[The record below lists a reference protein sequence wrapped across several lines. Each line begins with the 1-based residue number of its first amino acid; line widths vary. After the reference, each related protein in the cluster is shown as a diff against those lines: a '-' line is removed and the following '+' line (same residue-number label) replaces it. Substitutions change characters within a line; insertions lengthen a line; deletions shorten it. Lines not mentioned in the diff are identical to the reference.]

1 MSEDRSR
8 HAVNVSGRLVDRIDS
23 EIGRHRGVIVFGY
36 YFTAALSILSIALL
50 FVRTFSGLEAAW
62 ILSIGGDIFCLLVCS
77 MLYLSCLLAREREG
91 AYLRIFTLLL
101 TVTAV
106 ALFLDEMTWLVQGLP
121 KFRTLNLIINAF
133 YYANGAVLMFM
144 FWRYVTFALD
154 MDGKILRV
162 VDSILGLL
170 LLPHI
175 VACFVNIVYPLY
187 FSVDANGVYSRGE
200 HYFESQIYLMVSIV
214 SVVIALIVSKAPR
227 RQKLIASSFVSIPIL
242 SYVVTANVFGISVN
256 YSCCMVAIVLI
267 YGVLFADRSNSIAMT
282 ERDLA
287 LATRIQADMLP
298 NVFPAFPEREEFDVY
313 ASMNPAKEVGGDF
326 YDFFFIDEDHL
337 GIVMADVSG
346 KGVPAALF
354 MMISMTLIKNNAL
367 SGKSPAEVLEDTNN
381 QICANNKEEMFVT
394 AWFGILDIK
403 NGKITAANA
412 GHEFP
417 IVKHP
422 NGDFELYKDKHGFV
436 IGGME
441 GMKYK
446 EYELDLKPGST
457 LFLYTDGVP
466 EATNQQNELFGVERA
481 VEALNEDPNR
491 SPEELLKAVDDAVW
505 RFVGDADQF
514 DDLTMLCLRFVGK
527 QNL

>member
-1 MSEDRSR
+1 MSETKDR

-23 EIGRHRGVIVFGY
+23 EIGKHRGVIVVGY
-36 YFTAALSILSIALL
+36 FFTAGLSVLSIALL
-50 FVRTFSGLEAAW
+50 FVRTFSGLEDAW

-91 AYLRIFTLLL
+91 AYLILFTLLL
-101 TVTAV
+101 TITAM
-106 ALFLDEMTWLVQGLP
+106 ALFLDELTWLVQGVE
-121 KFRTLNLIINAF
+121 KYRIHNLIINAF
-133 YYANGAVLMFM
+133 YYANGAVLMYM
-144 FWRYVTFALD
+144 FWRYVTYALD
-154 MDGKILRV
+154 MDGKLLRV
-162 VDSILGLL
+162 VDSILGLML
-170 LLPHI
+170 IPHI
-175 VACFVNIVYPLY
+175 IACFVNIFYPLY
-187 FSVDANGVYSRGE
+187 FSVDEHGVYSRGE
-200 HYFESQIYLMVSIV
+200 HYLESQIYLMLCII
-214 SVVIALIVSKAPR
+214 SVVIALVVSKAPR
-227 RQKLIASSFVSIPIL
+227 RQKIIASSFVLIPIL
-242 SYVVTANVFGISVN
+242 SYAVTANVFGISVN

-298 NVFPAFPEREEFDVY
+298 NVFPAFPERDEFDVY

-326 YDFFFIDEDHL
+326 YDFFFIDENHL

-367 SGKSPAEVLEDTNN
+367 SGKRPAEVLEDTNN

-403 NGKITAANA
+403 SGKLTAANA

-417 IVKHP
+417 MVKSP
-422 NGDFELYKDKHGFV
+422 DGPFEVYKDKHGFV

-446 EYELDLKPGST
+446 EYELNLEPGST

-466 EATNQQNELFGVERA
+466 EATDSQNELFGVDRA
-481 VEALNEDPNR
+481 VDALNEDPNR
-491 SPEELLKAVDDAVW
+491 TPEQLLKAVDEAVAE
-505 RFVGDADQF
+505 FVGPAPQF
-514 DDLTMLCLRFVGK
+514 DDLTMLCIRFNGEK
-527 QNL
+527 